1 MARILTGIQSSGRQ
15 HLGNVLGAIKPAI
28 ALAND
33 PRNDAFLFIADLH
46 SLTTVKDPVARK
58 ENLLATAA
66 AWLACGLDPEKV
78 VFYAQSHLPEC
89 TELTW
94 YLNCFTPFPMLANAH
109 SFKDKSDRLA
119 DVNAGLFDYPVL
131 MASDILLYDA
141 HLVPVGKDQRQH
153 LEMTR
158 DIAETF
164 NRQTSTETFVIP
176 EARIDEAVMTIPGTD
191 GQKMSKSYGNIIDI
205 FLPEKALKKQ
215 IMSIVTDSTPLEDPK
230 DPSTCNVVQLYRLVA
245 SPDQVA
251 EMEANY
257 RAGNY
262 GYGHAKTALLNVLLE
277 VFAEERARFDT
288 YMANPQAV
296 YDALE
301 VGAAK
306 ARPVAQATIA
316 RTRAALGF

>member
-1 MARILTGIQSSGRQ
+1 
-15 HLGNVLGAIKPAI
+15 
-28 ALAND
+28 
-33 PRNDAFLFIADLH
+33 
-46 SLTTVKDPVARK
+46 
-58 ENLLATAA
+58 
-66 AWLACGLDPEKV
+66 LDPEKV
-78 VFYAQSHLPEC
+78 VFYAQSHVPEC

-94 YLNCFTPFPMLANAH
+94 YLNCFTPYPMLANAH
-109 SFKDKSDRLA
+109 SFKDKSDRLS

-164 NRQTSTETFVIP
+164 NRQTGTETFVIP

-230 DPSTCNVVQLYRLVA
+230 DPNTCNVVQLYRLVA
-245 SPDQVA
+245 SPAQVA

-277 VFAEERARFDT
+277 VFAEERARFDA